1 MYNNKNIKN
10 GYGLYEKQNRDS
22 SVSNLTI
29 IPTKDD
35 RLPSELG
42 RLSRGSSTAFSSSSF
57 RKKWKFN
64 SSFSRMKRSSCK
76 CKNSSVFNLE
86 DCEPKEVSSVIK
98 YLRLRKVFFKHL
110 HNYKLS
116 HGKIIQQC
124 NK

>member
-1 MYNNKNIKN
+1 MHNSKNIEN
-10 GYGLYEKQNRDS
+10 GHGLYEKHNRDS
-22 SVSNLTI
+22 SVSNLSNMPI
-29 IPTKDD
+29 KDD

-42 RLSRGSSTAFSSSSF
+42 KLSRGSSTTGSF

-110 HNYKLS
+110 HNYKIS
-116 HGKIIQQC
+116 YYCIIIS
-124 NK
+124 KYV

>member
-1 MYNNKNIKN
+1 MRNSKNIEN
-10 GYGLYEKQNRDS
+10 GHGLYEKHNRDS
-22 SVSNLTI
+22 SVSNLSNMPI
-29 IPTKDD
+29 KDD

-42 RLSRGSSTAFSSSSF
+42 KLSRGSSTTGSF

-98 YLRLRKVFFKHL
+98 YLRLRKVFLNICIITKYHM
-110 HNYKLS
+110 
-116 HGKIIQQC
+116 GK
-124 NK
+124 